1 MDMHGR
7 LAPWQRWH
15 GQRGAPATVGSS
27 RGRGAHLL
35 NSVRVDDAASPVMAS
50 VLLVLRLLEV
60 SRFDRM
66 TLVVTSPRACVEP
79 GHVPDPHLTRIATNG
94 ERPVGNVEQLP

>member
-1 MDMHGR
+1 
-7 LAPWQRWH
+7 
-15 GQRGAPATVGSS
+15 
-27 RGRGAHLL
+27 
-35 NSVRVDDAASPVMAS
+35 
-50 VLLVLRLLEV
+50 
-60 SRFDRM
+60 M